1 MQSFIF
7 NKIQKLLFIFPKK
20 KEIKRGVILSYLY
33 NGCNI
38 YVFEDFFYDFVASY
52 LVCFS
57 KCVGG
62 REGVGRSKD
71 TKKKEYCLKKRES
84 TDKSC
89 TS

>member
-1 MQSFIF
+1 MIIAGMNQ
-7 NKIQKLLFIFPKK
+7 LLFNFPKK
-20 KEIKRGVILSYLY
+20 KEIKRRVMLCYLY

-38 YVFEDFFYDFVASY
+38 NVFEDFFCDFAASY

-71 TKKKEYCLKKRES
+71 TKEKEYCLKKR
-84 TDKSC
+84 
-89 TS
+89 